1 MTTEK
6 VLRIYVRK
14 DGNLPVLLDILL
26 RFAWVLNCIGLSGI
40 VLHCL
45 NQLIVRFRAPKSNI
59 FKPLCCISKR
69 IYLNYFQ
76 SVTERVHI
84 EKRYGPRRQDQSS
97 LDDEFNINSSNS
109 KLAFFHT
116 KNKDWSL

>member
-45 NQLIVRFRAPKSNI
+45 NQLIVRIRTTKSNI
-59 FKPLCCISKR
+59 FKPHSGTREYDVAL
-69 IYLNYFQ
+69 FWEQ
-76 SVTERVHI
+76 
-84 EKRYGPRRQDQSS
+84 
-97 LDDEFNINSSNS
+97 LDRN
-109 KLAFFHT
+109 
-116 KNKDWSL
+116 